1 MFYVILPCFFV
12 LWLQNGSIFL
22 VRIFN
27 HLGGIDRRVEH
38 REPHPV
44 SLPFTR
50 GRMGAGMPKS
60 LDEIAKICSTE
71 SVWHNVNFK
80 IPMLIKA
87 LKAGAVHE
95 PSAEELGTVHVDLD
109 GSDFWQI
116 IIFLEDL
123 IETKRENEELKQILG
138 KAFDKFARAI
148 EAYKDSGTT
157 PNIET
162 RAANA
167 LKILGIRGRKRRPER
182 NNGLGML
189 NEYVDLIC
197 GGYNDE
203 FEKIPPVSKKDAIKT
218 LAKKHGFQSNNACLQ
233 FLRRAWTKH
242 VRELEAA
249 GRSHSWGGVLPGN
262 PTATGKPTA

>member
-1 MFYVILPCFFV
+1 
-12 LWLQNGSIFL
+12 
-22 VRIFN
+22 
-27 HLGGIDRRVEH
+27 
-38 REPHPV
+38 
-44 SLPFTR
+44 
-50 GRMGAGMPKS
+50 MGAGMPKS

-71 SVWHNVNFK
+71 SVWQDILIE
-80 IPMLIKA
+80 IPVFIKKLKDLPGTTINESDVDAMLEAGDAFA
-87 LKAGAVHE
+87 LLDRPIHI
-95 PSAEELGTVHVDLD
+95 DLTH
-109 GSDFWQI
+109 GDFLQI
-116 IIFLEDL
+116 IAFLEDL
-123 IETKRENEELKQILG
+123 VETKRENEELKQILG
-138 KAFDKFARAI
+138 KAVDKVARAI

-167 LKILGIRGRKRRPER
+167 LKILGIRDRKRRPER
-182 NNGLGML
+182 NNGFGML

-249 GRSHSWGGVLPGN
+249 GRSHSWGGILPGN

>member
-1 MFYVILPCFFV
+1 
-12 LWLQNGSIFL
+12 
-22 VRIFN
+22 
-27 HLGGIDRRVEH
+27 
-38 REPHPV
+38 
-44 SLPFTR
+44 
-50 GRMGAGMPKS
+50 MGAGMPKS

-148 EAYKDSGTT
+148 EAYNDTSKRHS
-157 PNIET
+157 T
-162 RAANA
+162 RSANA
-167 LKILGIRGRKRRPER
+167 LKILGFSQGKRPAKFNKRA
-182 NNGLGML
+182 LID
-189 NEYVDLIC
+189 EYLDLIYGTGETAAIILGC
-197 GGYNDE
+197 DPA
-203 FEKIPPVSKKDAIKT
+203 PPLGKWEAIERLT
-218 LAKKHGFQSNNACLQ
+218 EKHGIASKFACFQL
-233 FLRRAWTKH
+233 LK
-242 VRELEAA
+242 EAMA
-249 GRSHSWGGVLPGN
+249 ERGKECAENGCPDHGWHNMLPGN
-262 PTATGKPTA
+262 WPEI